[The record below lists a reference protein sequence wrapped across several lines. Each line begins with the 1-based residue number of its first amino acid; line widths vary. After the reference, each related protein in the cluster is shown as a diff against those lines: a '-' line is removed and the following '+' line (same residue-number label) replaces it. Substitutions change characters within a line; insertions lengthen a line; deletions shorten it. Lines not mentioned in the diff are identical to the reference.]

1 MRNII
6 LIITL
11 IFSNITF
18 SQIND
23 CDPKI
28 LSEKEYEKCVKD
40 SIWTNDL
47 KIKIEYITYLKSSL
61 LPKYRQ
67 LRKQIKTSKEVD
79 SKVSKIKTLYDS
91 VYIVKTNQYK
101 NDLDKKNDFVQP
113 KSYLSTVLSF
123 ELFKFYPDIYAI
135 LLNPIHQQLNPKT
148 NIKDLNKFKKMIDEL
163 VNDIPQKQ
171 YIEITQIVKKLRV
184 EKLNLLNNKQLES
197 FQGAIN
203 DEERLKYDVANF
215 LIWKE

>member
-6 LIITL
+6 LITTL

-23 CDPKI
+23 CDQKI
-28 LSEKEYEKCVKD
+28 LSKKEYEKCVKD

-47 KIKIEYITYLKSSL
+47 KIKIEYITSLKSSL

-67 LRKQIKTSKEVD
+67 LRKQIETSNDVD
-79 SKVSKIKTLYDS
+79 LKVSKIKTLYDS
-91 VYIVKTNQYK
+91 VFVMKTNQYK

-113 KSYLSTVLSF
+113 KSYLSSVLSF

-148 NIKDLNKFKKMIDEL
+148 NIKDLNEFKRLIDEL
-163 VNDIPQKQ
+163 VNNIPQKE

-184 EKLNLLNNKQLES
+184 EKQYLLNNKQLEL
-197 FQGAIN
+197 FQGTIN